1 MQRLPSFF
9 LAVVAILL
17 VCTAPRSAEAYSVL
31 AHEAL
36 IDSAWEDAIAPMLRE
51 RFPAASESQ
60 ILKARAY
67 AYGGSVIQD
76 LGYYPFGSH
85 FFTNLL
91 HYVRSGDFIEA
102 MVRNASDVYE
112 HAFALGALAHYAADV
127 TGHAVAV
134 NRAVPLIYPKLRA
147 RFGDEVTYA
156 DDPKRHIMVEFAFDV
171 VHVAGSGYVPA
182 TYSDFVGFEVSE
194 PLLARAFHDTY
205 GLNLREVF
213 SDVDL
218 AINTY
223 RFTVSKLIPDVTRLA
238 WREKQDDIVKSRPDA
253 LERTFVYSLTRQ
265 DYEGQFGTHYRKP
278 GLLARFIVFMVKV
291 LPKIGPLSVLAFR
304 LPTPE
309 AQKLFVESFVLVRQ
323 RYEQMLGMARRD
335 ALNLRNVDFDT
346 GRPTMPGEY
355 ARADEAYT
363 ELRERLAKKSPVEV
377 PEGMRR
383 DIVRFFEAHAA
394 APSQETT
401 ATPRMFGAGTDPF
414 QPAPSTTTA

>member
-1 MQRLPSFF
+1 MQRLPSFS

-17 VCTAPRSAEAYSVL
+17 ICSAPRSAEAYSVL

-36 IDSAWEDAIAPMLRE
+36 IDSAWKDAIVPMLRE

-91 HYVRSGDFIEA
+91 HYVRSGDFVEA

-112 HAFALGALAHYAADV
+112 YAFALGALAHYAADV

-171 VHVAGSGYVPA
+171 VHIAGSGYVPA
-182 TYSDFVGFEVSE
+182 TYSDFIGFEVSE

-205 GLNLREVF
+205 GLNLRDVF

-238 WREKQDDIVKSRPDA
+238 WREKQDDILKSRPDA

-309 AQKLFVESFVLVRQ
+309 AEKLFVESFVLVRQ

-363 ELRERLAKKSPVEV
+363 ELRERLAKKPPVEV
-377 PEGMRR
+377 PEAMRR
-383 DIVRFFEAHAA
+383 DIARFFEPRAA
-394 APSQETT
+394 APSQ
-401 ATPRMFGAGTDPF
+401 
-414 QPAPSTTTA
+414 

>member
-1 MQRLPSFF
+1 
-9 LAVVAILL
+9 
-17 VCTAPRSAEAYSVL
+17 VL

-112 HAFALGALAHYAADV
+112 YAFALGALAHYVADV
-127 TGHAVAV
+127 TGHTVAV

-171 VHVAGSGYVPA
+171 VHIAGSGYVPA
-182 TYSDFVGFEVSE
+182 TYSDFIGFEVSE
-194 PLLARAFHDTY
+194 PLLAHAFHDTY

-223 RFTVSKLIPDVTRLA
+223 RFAVSKLIPDVTRLA

-304 LPTPE
+304 LPTAE
-309 AQKLFVESFVLVRQ
+309 AEKLFVESFLLVRQ

-363 ELRERLAKKSPVEV
+363 ELRDRLAKKMPTEV
-377 PEGMRR
+377 PIAMRQ
-383 DIVRFFEAHAA
+383 DIARFF
-394 APSQETT
+394 APQSASQS
-401 ATPRMFGAGTDPF
+401 
-414 QPAPSTTTA
+414 Q

>member
-1 MQRLPSFF
+1 MQRLPSFS

-17 VCTAPRSAEAYSVL
+17 ICSAPRSAEAYSVL

-36 IDSAWEDAIAPMLRE
+36 IDSAWKDAIVPMLRE

-91 HYVRSGDFIEA
+91 HYVRSGDFVEA

-112 HAFALGALAHYAADV
+112 YAFALGALAHYAADV

-171 VHVAGSGYVPA
+171 VHIAGSGYVPA
-182 TYSDFVGFEVSE
+182 TYSDFIGFEVSE

-213 SDVDL
+213 SDVEL

-238 WREKQDDIVKSRPDA
+238 WREKQDDILKSRPDA

-309 AQKLFVESFVLVRQ
+309 AEKLFVESFVLVRQ

-335 ALNLRNVDFDT
+335 ALSLRNVDFDT

-363 ELRERLAKKSPVEV
+363 ELRERLAKKPPVEV
-377 PEGMRR
+377 PEAMRR
-383 DIVRFFEAHAA
+383 DIARFFEPRAA
-394 APSQETT
+394 APSQ
-401 ATPRMFGAGTDPF
+401 
-414 QPAPSTTTA
+414 

>member
-1 MQRLPSFF
+1 MQRLPLSFV
-9 LAVVAILL
+9 AVTAILL
-17 VCTAPRSAEAYSVL
+17 VCAAPRSAGAYSVL

-36 IDSAWEDAIAPMLRE
+36 IDSSWDVIAPMLRE
-51 RFPAASESQ
+51 RFPAVSESQ

-112 HAFALGALAHYAADV
+112 YAFALGALAHYAADV
-127 TGHAVAV
+127 TGHTVAV
-134 NRAVPLIYPKLRA
+134 NRSVPLIYPKLRA
-147 RFGDEVTYA
+147 KFGDEVTYA

-182 TYSDFVGFEVSE
+182 TYSDFIGFEVSE

-205 GLNLREVF
+205 GLNLRDVF

-218 AINTY
+218 AIGTY

-238 WREKQDDIVKSRPDA
+238 WREKQDDILESRPDA

-265 DYEGQFGTHYRKP
+265 EYEGKYGTHYRKP

-309 AQKLFVESFVLVRQ
+309 AEKLFVESFVLVRQ
-323 RYEQMLGMARRD
+323 RYEQMLGMARRE
-335 ALNLRNVDFDT
+335 ALNLQNTDFDT
-346 GRPTMPGEY
+346 GRPTARGEY
-355 ARADEAYT
+355 PRADEAYT
-363 ELRERLAKKSPVEV
+363 ELRDRLAKKMPTEV
-377 PEGMRR
+377 PIAMRR
-383 DIVRFFEAHAA
+383 DIARFFGPQSA
-394 APSQETT
+394 SQS
-401 ATPRMFGAGTDPF
+401 
-414 QPAPSTTTA
+414 Q

>member
-1 MQRLPSFF
+1 VQRLASFF
-9 LAVVAILL
+9 FGIGTILL
-17 VCTAPRSAEAYSVL
+17 VCAAPRNAEAYSVL

-36 IDSAWEDAIAPMLRE
+36 IDSSWEDVIAPMLRK

-102 MVRNASDVYE
+102 MVRNAGDVYE
-112 HAFALGALAHYAADV
+112 YAFALGALAHYAADV
-127 TGHAVAV
+127 TGHTVAV

-147 RFGDEVTYA
+147 KFGDEVTYA
-156 DDPKRHIMVEFAFDV
+156 DDPKRHIMVEFSFDV

-182 TYSDFVGFEVSE
+182 TYGDFIGFEVSE

-218 AINTY
+218 AISTY
-223 RFTVSKLIPDVTRLA
+223 RYTVSKLIPDVTRLA
-238 WREKQDDIVKSRPDA
+238 WREKQDDILKSRPD
-253 LERTFVYSLTRQ
+253 LQEREFIYSVTRQ
-265 DYEGQFGTHYRKP
+265 DYEQQYGTRYRKP
-278 GLLARFIVFMVKV
+278 GFLARFIVFMVKV

-309 AQKLFVESFVLVRQ
+309 AERMFVESFLLVRQ
-323 RYEQMLGMARRD
+323 RYEQLLGLTRNG
-335 ALNLRNVDFDT
+335 ALNLQNVDFDT
-346 GRPTMPGEY
+346 GRPTMPNEY
-355 ARADEAYT
+355 PRADEAYA
-363 ELRERLAKKSPVEV
+363 ELRERLAKKPPVQV
-377 PEGMRR
+377 PEAMQR
-383 DIVRFFEAHAA
+383 DLDRFFG
-394 APSQETT
+394 S
-401 ATPRMFGAGTDPF
+401 
-414 QPAPSTTTA
+414 

>member
-1 MQRLPSFF
+1 VQRLRPFCP
-9 LAVVAILL
+9 AVVVILL
-17 VCTAPRSAEAYSVL
+17 VCVAPRSAEAYSVL

-36 IDSAWEDAIAPMLRE
+36 IDFAWEDVIAPMLRE
-51 RFPAASESQ
+51 RFPDASESQ

-91 HYVRSGDFIEA
+91 HYVRSGDFVEA

-112 HAFALGALAHYAADV
+112 YAFALGALAHYAADV
-127 TGHAVAV
+127 TGHTVAV
-134 NRAVPLIYPKLRA
+134 NRAVPLIYPKLQA
-147 RFGDEVTYA
+147 KFGDEVTYA
-156 DDPKRHIMVEFAFDV
+156 DDPKRHIMVEFSFDV

-223 RFTVSKLIPDVTRLA
+223 RYTVSKLIPDVTRLA
-238 WREKQDDIVKSRPDA
+238 WREKRDDILKSRPDV
-253 LERTFVYSLTRQ
+253 LEREFIYSLTPQ
-265 DYEGQFGTHYRKP
+265 DYEQQYGTHYRKP
-278 GLLARFIVFMVKV
+278 GFLARFIVFMVKL
-291 LPKIGPLSVLAFR
+291 LPKVGPLRVLAFR

-309 AQKLFVESFVLVRQ
+309 AERLFLESFVLVRQ
-323 RYEQMLGMARRD
+323 RYEQLLRLENRNG
-335 ALNLRNVDFDT
+335 LNLQNIDFDT

-355 ARADEAYT
+355 RRADEAYA
-363 ELRERLAKKSPVEV
+363 ELRERLTKKPKAQV
-377 PEGMRR
+377 PEAMRS
-383 DIVRFFEAHAA
+383 DLARFF
-394 APSQETT
+394 
-401 ATPRMFGAGTDPF
+401 GAEIE
-414 QPAPSTTTA
+414 SR

>member
-1 MQRLPSFF
+1 MQRLPSFS

-17 VCTAPRSAEAYSVL
+17 ICSAPRSAEAYSVL

-36 IDSAWEDAIAPMLRE
+36 IDSAWKDAIVPMLRE

-91 HYVRSGDFIEA
+91 HYVRSGDFVEA

-112 HAFALGALAHYAADV
+112 YAFALGALAHYAADV

-171 VHVAGSGYVPA
+171 VHIAGSGYVPA
-182 TYSDFVGFEVSE
+182 TYSDFIGFEVSE

-213 SDVDL
+213 SDVEL

-238 WREKQDDIVKSRPDA
+238 WREKQDDILKSRPDA

-309 AQKLFVESFVLVRQ
+309 AEKLFVESFVLVRQ

-363 ELRERLAKKSPVEV
+363 ELRERLAKKPPVEV
-377 PEGMRR
+377 PEAMRR
-383 DIVRFFEAHAA
+383 DIARFFEPRAA
-394 APSQETT
+394 APSQ
-401 ATPRMFGAGTDPF
+401 
-414 QPAPSTTTA
+414 

>member
-1 MQRLPSFF
+1 VQRLPSFS

-17 VCTAPRSAEAYSVL
+17 ICSAPRSAEAYSVL

-36 IDSAWEDAIAPMLRE
+36 IDSAWKDAIVPMLRE

-91 HYVRSGDFIEA
+91 HYVRSGDFVEA

-112 HAFALGALAHYAADV
+112 YAFALGALAHYAADV

-171 VHVAGSGYVPA
+171 VHIAGSGYVPA
-182 TYSDFVGFEVSE
+182 TYSDFIGFEVSE

-213 SDVDL
+213 SDVEL

-238 WREKQDDIVKSRPDA
+238 WREKQDDILKSRPDA

-309 AQKLFVESFVLVRQ
+309 AEKLFVESFVLVRQ

-335 ALNLRNVDFDT
+335 ALSLRNVDFDT

-363 ELRERLAKKSPVEV
+363 ELRERLAKKPPVEV
-377 PEGMRR
+377 PEAMRR
-383 DIVRFFEAHAA
+383 DIARFFEPRAA
-394 APSQETT
+394 APSQ
-401 ATPRMFGAGTDPF
+401 
-414 QPAPSTTTA
+414 

>member
-1 MQRLPSFF
+1 LSVLRLRLFF
-9 LAVVAILL
+9 FAVAAILF
-17 VCTAPRSAEAYSVL
+17 VCAAPRSAGAYSVL

-36 IDSAWEDAIAPMLRE
+36 VDSAWQDVIAPMLRK
-51 RFPAASESQ
+51 RFPEASEQQ

-102 MVRNASDVYE
+102 MVRNAGDVYE
-112 HAFALGALAHYAADV
+112 YAFALGALAHYAADV

-147 RFGDEVTYA
+147 KFGDEVTYA

-171 VHVAGSGYVPA
+171 VQVAGNGYVPA
-182 TYSDFVGFEVSE
+182 TYSDFIGFEVSE
-194 PLLARAFHDTY
+194 PLLARAFHETY

-238 WREKQDDIVKSRPDA
+238 WREKQDDILKSRPDA

-265 DYEGQFGTHYRKP
+265 EYEGQFGTHYRKP

-304 LPTPE
+304 PPTKE
-309 AQKLFVESFVLVRQ
+309 AEKLFVESFVLVRQ

-335 ALNLRNVDFDT
+335 ALNLRNIDFDT

-355 ARADEAYT
+355 ERADEAYT
-363 ELRERLAKKSPVEV
+363 ELRDRLAKKMPTEV
-377 PEGMRR
+377 PIAMRR
-383 DIVRFFEAHAA
+383 DIARFFGPQSA
-394 APSQETT
+394 SQS
-401 ATPRMFGAGTDPF
+401 
-414 QPAPSTTTA
+414 Q

>member
-1 MQRLPSFF
+1 VQRLPF
-9 LAVVAILL
+9 LSSAVVAILL
-17 VCTAPRSAEAYSVL
+17 VCTAPRSADAFSVL

-36 IDSAWEDAIAPMLRE
+36 IDAAWEEVIAPMLRE
-51 RFPAASESQ
+51 RYPAASESQ

-102 MVRNASDVYE
+102 LARNASDVYE
-112 HAFALGALAHYAADV
+112 YAFALGALAHYAADA

-147 RFGDEVTYA
+147 KFGDEVTYA

-182 TYSDFVGFEVSE
+182 TYSDFISFEVSE

-223 RFTVSKLIPDVTRLA
+223 RFTVSKLIPDITRLA
-238 WREKQDDIVKSRPDA
+238 WKEKQDDILKSKPDA
-253 LERTFVYSLTRQ
+253 LERTFIYSLNRQ
-265 DYEGQFGTHYRKP
+265 DYDLQFGTHYRKP
-278 GLLARFIVFMVKV
+278 GLLARFIVFIVKV

-309 AQKLFVESFVLVRQ
+309 AERLFVDSFVLVRE
-323 RYEQMLGMARRD
+323 RYEQMLGVARNN
-335 ALNLRNVDFDT
+335 ALSLQNIDFDT

-363 ELRERLAKKSPVEV
+363 ELRERLAKKPPVQV
-377 PEGMRR
+377 PEAMQR
-383 DIVRFFEAHAA
+383 DLDRFFG
-394 APSQETT
+394 S
-401 ATPRMFGAGTDPF
+401 
-414 QPAPSTTTA
+414 

>member
-1 MQRLPSFF
+1 MQRLPF
-9 LAVVAILL
+9 LSLAVVVVAILL
-17 VCTAPRSAEAYSVL
+17 VCGAPRSAEAYSVL

-36 IDSAWEDAIAPMLRE
+36 IDSAWEDAIAPMLRK

-102 MVRNASDVYE
+102 MVRDASDVYE
-112 HAFALGALAHYAADV
+112 YAFALGALAHYSADV
-127 TGHAVAV
+127 TGHTVAV

-171 VHVAGSGYVPA
+171 VHIAGSGYVPA
-182 TYSDFVGFEVSE
+182 TYSDFIGFEVSE

-238 WREKQDDIVKSRPDA
+238 WREKQDDILKSRPDA

-309 AQKLFVESFVLVRQ
+309 AEKLFIESFVLVRQ
-323 RYEQMLGMARRD
+323 RYEQMLGMARRQ
-335 ALNLRNVDFDT
+335 ALNLQNVDFDT

-363 ELRERLAKKSPVEV
+363 ELRERLAKKPPVEV
-377 PEGMRR
+377 PEAMRR
-383 DIVRFFEAHAA
+383 DIARFFEPRPA
-394 APSQETT
+394 APSQ
-401 ATPRMFGAGTDPF
+401 
-414 QPAPSTTTA
+414 

>member
-1 MQRLPSFF
+1 LSVQRLRPCCP
-9 LAVVAILL
+9 AVVVILL
-17 VCTAPRSAEAYSVL
+17 VCVAPRSAEAYSVL

-36 IDSAWEDAIAPMLRE
+36 IDSAWEDVIAPILRE
-51 RFPAASESQ
+51 RFRDASESQ

-112 HAFALGALAHYAADV
+112 YAFALGALAHYAADV
-127 TGHAVAV
+127 TGHTVAV

-147 RFGDEVTYA
+147 KFGDEVTYA
-156 DDPKRHIMVEFAFDV
+156 DDPKRHIMVEFSFDV

-182 TYSDFVGFEVSE
+182 TYSDFIGFEVSE

-223 RFTVSKLIPDVTRLA
+223 RYTVSKLTPDITRLA
-238 WREKQDDIVKSRPDA
+238 WREKQDDILRSRPDV
-253 LERTFVYSLTRQ
+253 LEREFIYSLTPQ
-265 DYEGQFGTHYRKP
+265 DYERQYGTHYRKP
-278 GLLARFIVFMVKV
+278 GFLARFIVFMVKV
-291 LPKIGPLSVLAFR
+291 LPKIGPLRVLAFR

-309 AQKLFVESFVLVRQ
+309 AERLFLQSFVLVRQ
-323 RYEQMLGMARRD
+323 RYEQLLGLAHNNG
-335 ALNLRNVDFDT
+335 LNLRNIDFDT

-355 ARADEAYT
+355 QRADEAYA
-363 ELRERLAKKSPVEV
+363 ELRERLAKKPAVQV
-377 PEGMRR
+377 PEAMHR
-383 DIVRFFEAHAA
+383 DLERFFG
-394 APSQETT
+394 S
-401 ATPRMFGAGTDPF
+401 
-414 QPAPSTTTA
+414 

>member
-1 MQRLPSFF
+1 MQRLPYFS
-9 LAVVAILL
+9 LVVVAILL
-17 VCTAPRSAEAYSVL
+17 VCSAPRSADAYSVL

-36 IDSAWEDAIAPMLRE
+36 IDSAWEDAIAPMLRA
-51 RFPAASESQ
+51 RFPAVSESQ

-112 HAFALGALAHYAADV
+112 YAFALGALAHYAADV

-147 RFGDEVTYA
+147 QFGDEVTYA

-194 PLLARAFHDTY
+194 PLLARAFHETY

-238 WREKQDDIVKSRPDA
+238 WREKQDDILKSRPDA

-335 ALNLRNVDFDT
+335 ALNLRNIDFDT

-355 ARADEAYT
+355 ARADEAYA
-363 ELRERLAKKSPVEV
+363 ELRERLAKKPPVQV
-377 PEGMRR
+377 PEAMRR
-383 DIVRFFEAHAA
+383 DLDRFFG
-394 APSQETT
+394 S
-401 ATPRMFGAGTDPF
+401 
-414 QPAPSTTTA
+414 

>member
-1 MQRLPSFF
+1 VQRLRSFS

-17 VCTAPRSAEAYSVL
+17 VCIAPRSADAYSVL

-36 IDSAWEDAIAPMLRE
+36 IDSAWEEVIAPMLRD
-51 RFPAASESQ
+51 RYPAASESQ

-112 HAFALGALAHYAADV
+112 YAFALGALAHYAADA
-127 TGHAVAV
+127 TGHALAV

-147 RFGDEVTYA
+147 KFGDEVTYG

-182 TYSDFVGFEVSE
+182 TYSDFIGFEVSE

-223 RFTVSKLIPDVTRLA
+223 RFTVSKLIPDITRLA
-238 WREKQDDIVKSRPDA
+238 WKEKQDDILKSRPDA
-253 LERTFVYSLTRQ
+253 LARTFIYSLNRQ
-265 DYEGQFGTHYRKP
+265 DYDLQFGTHYRKP

-309 AQKLFVESFVLVRQ
+309 AEKLFVDSFALVRE
-323 RYEQMLGMARRD
+323 RYEQMLGMARNN
-335 ALNLRNVDFDT
+335 ALDLQNIDFDT
-346 GRPTMPGEY
+346 GQPTMPGEY

-363 ELRERLAKKSPVEV
+363 ELRDRLARKPPVQV
-377 PEGMRR
+377 PEAMQR
-383 DIVRFFEAHAA
+383 DLDRFFG
-394 APSQETT
+394 S
-401 ATPRMFGAGTDPF
+401 
-414 QPAPSTTTA
+414 

>member
-377 PEGMRR
+377 PEAMRR
-383 DIVRFFEAHAA
+383 DIVRFFEPHAA
-394 APSQETT
+394 APSQ
-401 ATPRMFGAGTDPF
+401 
-414 QPAPSTTTA
+414 

>member
-1 MQRLPSFF
+1 VQRLPSFF

-377 PEGMRR
+377 PEAMRR
-383 DIVRFFEAHAA
+383 DIVRFFEPHAA
-394 APSQETT
+394 APSQ
-401 ATPRMFGAGTDPF
+401 
-414 QPAPSTTTA
+414 

>member
-1 MQRLPSFF
+1 VQRLPSFS

-17 VCTAPRSAEAYSVL
+17 VCSAPRSAEAYSVL

-36 IDSAWEDAIAPMLRE
+36 IDSAWKDAIAPMLRE

-91 HYVRSGDFIEA
+91 HYVRSGDFVEA

-112 HAFALGALAHYAADV
+112 YAFALGALAHYAADV
-127 TGHAVAV
+127 TGHPVAV

-171 VHVAGSGYVPA
+171 VHIAGSGYVPA
-182 TYSDFVGFEVSE
+182 TYSDFIGFEVSE

-238 WREKQDDIVKSRPDA
+238 WREKQDDILKSRPDA

-309 AQKLFVESFVLVRQ
+309 AEKLFVESFVLVRQ

-363 ELRERLAKKSPVEV
+363 ELRERLAKKPPVEV
-377 PEGMRR
+377 PEAMRR
-383 DIVRFFEAHAA
+383 DIARFFEPRAA
-394 APSQETT
+394 APSQ
-401 ATPRMFGAGTDPF
+401 
-414 QPAPSTTTA
+414 

>member
-1 MQRLPSFF
+1 LHVAFNVRRLPSSFF
-9 LAVVAILL
+9 GVVFVLL
-17 VCTAPRSAEAYSVL
+17 VCAAPRSADAYSVL

-36 IDSAWEDAIAPMLRE
+36 IDSAWEDVIAPMLRD
-51 RFPAASESQ
+51 RFPAASDSQ

-102 MVRNASDVYE
+102 MIRNAGDMYE
-112 HAFALGALAHYAADV
+112 YAFALGALAHYAADI

-147 RFGDEVTYA
+147 KFGDEVTYG

-182 TYSDFVGFEVSE
+182 TYSDFIGFEVSE

-238 WREKQDDIVKSRPDA
+238 WREKRNDILKLKPDA
-253 LERTFVYSLTRQ
+253 LERTFIYSLNQQ
-265 DYEGQFGTHYRKP
+265 DYDLQFGTHYRKP

-304 LPTPE
+304 VPTPE
-309 AQKLFVESFVLVRQ
+309 AEKLFVESFVLVRQ
-323 RYEQMLGMARRD
+323 RYEQMLSMARRD
-335 ALNLRNVDFDT
+335 ALNLRNMDFDT
-346 GRPTMPGEY
+346 GRPTMLGEY
-355 ARADEAYT
+355 PRADEAYT
-363 ELRERLAKKSPVEV
+363 ELRERLAKKRPAQV
-377 PEGMRR
+377 PEAMRR
-383 DIVRFFEAHAA
+383 DLARFFGA
-394 APSQETT
+394 ET
-401 ATPRMFGAGTDPF
+401 ASR
-414 QPAPSTTTA
+414 

>member
-1 MQRLPSFF
+1 VQRLPSFS
-9 LAVVAILL
+9 LPVVAILL
-17 VCTAPRSAEAYSVL
+17 VCTAPRGAEAYSVL

-102 MVRNASDVYE
+102 MVSNASDMYE
-112 HAFALGALAHYAADV
+112 YAFALGALAHYAADV
-127 TGHAVAV
+127 TGHTVAV

-171 VHVAGSGYVPA
+171 VHIAGSGYVPA
-182 TYSDFVGFEVSE
+182 TYSDFIGFEVSE

-265 DYEGQFGTHYRKP
+265 DYEGQFGTRYRKP

-309 AQKLFVESFVLVRQ
+309 AEKLFVESFVLVRQ

-355 ARADEAYT
+355 PRADEAYT
-363 ELRERLAKKSPVEV
+363 ELRDRLANKMPTEV
-377 PEGMRR
+377 PIAMRR
-383 DIVRFFEAHAA
+383 DIARFFAPQS
-394 APSQETT
+394 PSQS
-401 ATPRMFGAGTDPF
+401 
-414 QPAPSTTTA
+414 Q